1 MQGTVGRAAYTLR
14 FLAENVTASLRTILR
29 NLHRLFH
36 VPDNPFRRDWV
47 LTYPGQVA
55 WHRALVVLFLLAVPL
70 ALGRRAAPVLAPVL
84 MLAATYPLYHVF
96 NKYAVPGT
104 PFLLLGAAL
113 AVERLLFV
121 EARVAEIAVLLAVAA
136 LGAVLGPG
144 GLVLRGV
151 PAGVAEAAPPI
162 LQYGG
167 LAGAFLF
174 AGRRW
179 AEDGKARAALALV
192 AVLFLACSLAASWR
206 DPSARDLSVSL
217 ARPARHEI
225 TPGPEGLAQLSASR
239 EAWVFLDLRLP
250 DGRGAGLRLDFDGGV
265 AIAGAVL
272 QPTMPSFG
280 LATLRGGRDPR
291 TFRQWW
297 AVRFEP
303 RMVSGGRV
311 ALTIEDPSGQ
321 ACLHGDLAVPQSS
334 GVDAGLSL
342 GQWPYLSVYRLM
354 HDGEY
359 RLAAPQTLR
368 GSRAS
373 RVGGMAVPG
382 SLGIR
387 LVILDEAAGPPPWV
401 AGPSAR
407 PWRAVAVY

>member
-1 MQGTVGRAAYTLR
+1 MAIVGA
-14 FLAENVTASLRTILR
+14 
-29 NLHRLFH
+29 
-36 VPDNPFRRDWV
+36 D
-47 LTYPGQVA
+47 
-55 WHRALVVLFLLAVPL
+55 
-70 ALGRRAAPVLAPVL
+70 
-84 MLAATYPLYHVF
+84 
-96 NKYAVPGT
+96 
-104 PFLLLGAAL
+104 
-113 AVERLLFV
+113 
-121 EARVAEIAVLLAVAA
+121 
-136 LGAVLGPG
+136 
-144 GLVLRGV
+144 
-151 PAGVAEAAPPI
+151 
-162 LQYGG
+162 
-167 LAGAFLF
+167 
-174 AGRRW
+174 
-179 AEDGKARAALALV
+179 
-192 AVLFLACSLAASWR
+192 
-206 DPSARDLSVSL
+206 
-217 ARPARHEI
+217 
-225 TPGPEGLAQLSASR
+225 
-239 EAWVFLDLRLP
+239 
-250 DGRGAGLRLDFDGGV
+250 
-265 AIAGAVL
+265 L

-311 ALTIEDPSGQ
+311 ALTLEDPSGQ
-321 ACLHGDLAVPQSS
+321 ARLHGDLAVPQSS
-334 GVDAGLSL
+334 GVDTGLSL

-407 PWRAVAVY
+407 PWRPVAVY